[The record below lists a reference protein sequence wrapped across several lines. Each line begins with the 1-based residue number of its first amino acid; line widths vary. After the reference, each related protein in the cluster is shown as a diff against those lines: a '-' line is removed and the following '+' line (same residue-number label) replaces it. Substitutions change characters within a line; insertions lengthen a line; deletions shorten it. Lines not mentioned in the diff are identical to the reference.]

1 MAFHMFEL
9 YLSIV
14 DTIPGGNVNPLIFR
28 EMKNLVK
35 NDLDKGKM
43 SLYVRQLLSMNTT
56 EIHPDTQ
63 TSL

>member
-1 MAFHMFEL
+1 MTSL
-9 YLSIV
+9 
-14 DTIPGGNVNPLIFR
+14 NPLIFR

-43 SLYVRQLLSMNTT
+43 SLYVRQLLTMNTT

>member
-1 MAFHMFEL
+1 MAFHVFEL
-9 YLSIV
+9 YLSIA

-35 NDLDKGKM
+35 NNLDKGKM